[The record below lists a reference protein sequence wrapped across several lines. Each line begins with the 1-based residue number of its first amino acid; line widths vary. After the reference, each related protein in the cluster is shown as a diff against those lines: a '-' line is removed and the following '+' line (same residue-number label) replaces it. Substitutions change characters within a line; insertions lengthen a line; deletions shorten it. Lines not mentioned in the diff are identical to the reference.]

1 MWTLLTND
9 MILNF
14 TRVEKKLKNDKATQK
29 TIKITIK
36 WISGMV
42 HHIFWWGISKL
53 QNLSAAVVE

>member
-14 TRVEKKLKNDKATQK
+14 TRVEKTEATQK

-53 QNLSAAVVE
+53 QNLTAAVVE